1 MSKGK
6 VITVTLS
13 EETWRELK
21 RRAVLSGKSVS
32 AFVRERIEEEL
43 GLKGNIYEEVHR
55 ELEEIARRIGGHL
68 EKWDRE
74 ELYDL

>member
-21 RRAVLSGKSVS
+21 RRAALSGKSIS

-43 GLKGNIYEEVHR
+43 GRKGNVYEEVHK
-55 ELEEIARRIGGHL
+55 ELEKMAQKIGGHL

>member
-1 MSKGK
+1 MARG

-21 RRAVLSGKSVS
+21 KRAILAGKSMS
-32 AFVRERIEEEL
+32 AFVREQIEESL
-43 GLKGNIYEEVHR
+43 GRKGNIYEEVHR
-55 ELEEIARRIGGHL
+55 ELERLSRRVGGHL

-74 ELYDL
+74 ALYDL

>member
-1 MSKGK
+1 MGKGK

-21 RRAVLSGKSVS
+21 RRAALYGKSIS
-32 AFVRERIEEEL
+32 AFVRDRIEEDL
-43 GLKGNIYEEVHR
+43 GRKKDLYEEIHR
-55 ELEEIARRIGGHL
+55 EIREIARRSCGHL
-68 EKWDRE
+68 RKWNRD

>member
-1 MSKGK
+1 MAKSK

-21 RRAVLSGKSVS
+21 RRAALYGKSIS
-32 AFVRERIEEEL
+32 AFVRDRIEEDL
-43 GLKGNIYEEVHR
+43 GRKKNLYEELHR
-55 ELEEIARRIGGHL
+55 EIREIAKRSRGHL
-68 EKWDRE
+68 GKWNRE